1 MSVNIIACITPNGLG
16 AVGLIRISGETAI
29 EICDS
34 CFNGKNL
41 SLQKSHTIHFGHLK
55 GDGGEIID
63 EVLVSLFK
71 APHSYTKENTVEIS
85 CHGSQYII
93 RTIVALFQSKGVR
106 MAKPGEFTQRAYLN
120 GRFDL
125 AQAEAVAD
133 IIASETKA
141 QQTIA
146 IKQLRG
152 GFSSDLQLL
161 RTELIHFASLI
172 ELELDFAEE
181 DVEFANRDD
190 LKKLI
195 MRLLNSIEPLLD
207 SFQFGNAVKN
217 GITAVLAGRPNA
229 GKSTLLNTLLNEE
242 RAIVSEIA
250 GTTRDVIE
258 EKITLDGLLFRL
270 IDTAGIREASDMIEK
285 IGVRKTYEQVAN
297 ASILLYIFDINTLS
311 VDDVKKDLEKLKH
324 DDLKI
329 VAIANKMD
337 LLKTNSIDIALS
349 AIKEFCDNNHY
360 AFIELSALN
369 KQNIDQLK
377 TALIIT
383 ASNNSNIQDQTII
396 TNARHYESLLF
407 SKNALKNALIGL
419 EKNNS
424 GDLLALEI
432 RHALHALGEITG
444 EISNNDLLDNIFSKF
459 CIGK

>member
-16 AVGLIRISGETAI
+16 AVGLIRISGETSI
-29 EICDS
+29 EICNS

-55 GDGGEIID
+55 GDAGEIID
-63 EVLVSLFK
+63 EVLVSIFK